1 MCKRSIR
8 ETDFIRRQG
17 WCGLEQLRQQHIGAQ
32 KHHRLGEDSFS
43 WNHRPWKMRSSL
55 WLAFLWQCKSC
66 REKWPFPHRSH
77 HCLTCSSTCRK
88 LVCKHVL
95 SWPPRYSIHIVFLVC
110 SINGRNTADN
120 NDFQEFPPF
129 FAKPAASSEN
139 IWHKKTDMTVFHI
152 GNISEIPKMRC
163 WIPEHLTAELGFP
176 QVLKIHL

>member
-1 MCKRSIR
+1 MAWNSWGSS
-8 ETDFIRRQG
+8 T
-17 WCGLEQLRQQHIGAQ
+17 
-32 KHHRLGEDSFS
+32 LG
-43 WNHRPWKMRSSL
+43 
-55 WLAFLWQCKSC
+55 
-66 REKWPFPHRSH
+66 HRSTTVWVKTVSH
-77 HCLTCSSTCRK
+77 GITDPGKRIALYDLHSSGNAKAVEKSDLFLIVLTTVWPPLHISSTCRK

-95 SWPPRYSIHIVFLVC
+95 SWPPRYLIHIVFLVC

-139 IWHKKTDMTVFHI
+139 IWHKRTDMTVFHI
-152 GNISEIPKMRC
+152 GNISEMPKMRR